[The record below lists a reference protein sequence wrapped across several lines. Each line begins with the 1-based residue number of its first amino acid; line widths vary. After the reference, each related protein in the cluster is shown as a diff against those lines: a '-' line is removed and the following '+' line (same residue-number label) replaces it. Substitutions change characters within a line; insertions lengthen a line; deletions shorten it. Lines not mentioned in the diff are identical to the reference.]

1 MFETAM
7 PYDERLAPKPR
18 CKGDSSVQTE
28 FSTTYERAFGTLTV
42 RVCAATNVGR
52 VRQVNEDS
60 YFAKSPV
67 FFVADG
73 MGGHAYG
80 DRASQ
85 TVAATFDE
93 HIDADAPM
101 RPEEILGL
109 IDESNESIQRLI
121 TEQDGPGA
129 VAGTTLS
136 GIGLV
141 DVDEI
146 TPDGDELHWMIFNI
160 GDSRV
165 YGWNGRSLIQVT
177 IDHSAVQEMVSMG
190 LITPADALIHPDR
203 NVITRAVGSE
213 RHVETDIWLMPT
225 RGHQVFVM
233 CSDGLTKE
241 LSDEQIADIM
251 LAYSVDENPTET
263 LAQTL
268 VDEAVRAGG
277 RDNVTVVVVDSTI
290 TRSYASTADED
301 TQPRPASTRAHS
313 PEMGLSAD
321 QEDTTPRITE

>member
-7 PYDERLAPKPR
+7 PYDERLAPKSR

-177 IDHSAVQEMVSMG
+177 VDHSAVQEMVTMG

-225 RGHQVFVM
+225 RGHQVFLL

-241 LSDEQIADIM
+241 LDDTQIAQVM
-251 LAYSVDENPTET
+251 TEYSTQAEPSIT
-263 LAQTL
+263 LSEAL
-268 VDEAVRAGG
+268 VEAAVAAGG
-277 RDNVTVVVVDSTI
+277 RDNITVVVVESEI
-290 TRSYASTADED
+290 IANVSATAG
-301 TQPRPASTRAHS
+301 PAAESNLT
-313 PEMGLSAD
+313 PE
-321 QEDTTPRITE
+321 QEQTTPRIAE